1 MSSLPALLLNKNRW
15 IPYTS
20 LLLFLDS
27 CSNLC
32 SAFPKKQS
40 MRVHLFLNKKSKVQT
55 ILNESESLRV
65 LEISGFQNS
74 LEVTFLQKTKILL
87 ITNSFFFF

>member
-1 MSSLPALLLNKNRW
+1 
-15 IPYTS
+15 
-20 LLLFLDS
+20 
-27 CSNLC
+27 
-32 SAFPKKQS
+32 

-55 ILNESESLRV
+55 ILNESESLQV

-87 ITNSFFFF
+87 ITNSFFFFFEGGGKKTCGDYTLFTHYFKANSTVCNYVDIDEW

>member
-1 MSSLPALLLNKNRW
+1 
-15 IPYTS
+15 
-20 LLLFLDS
+20 
-27 CSNLC
+27 
-32 SAFPKKQS
+32 

-55 ILNESESLRV
+55 ILNDSESLRV

-87 ITNSFFFF
+87 ITKSFFFFEGGGEKTCGDYTLFTHYFKANSTVCNYVDIYEW